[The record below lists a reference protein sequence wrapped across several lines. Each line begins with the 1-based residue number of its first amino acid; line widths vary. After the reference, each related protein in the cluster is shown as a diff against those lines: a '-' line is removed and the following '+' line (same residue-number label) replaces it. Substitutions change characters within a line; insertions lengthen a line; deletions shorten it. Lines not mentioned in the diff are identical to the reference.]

1 MRIIILILL
10 LSLAVGYVLTYHYIS
25 DTNRQW
31 YCYFVVNDLK
41 AFLIA
46 LALMVVTYKKPS
58 FIFATAA
65 GIITFYDLLVQV
77 LDVNQ
82 KGLWA
87 DLLYQV
93 TLGLLIALAIWKIQK
108 KTNG

>member
-1 MRIIILILL
+1 MRVIILILL

-25 DTNRQW
+25 DTDLQW

-58 FIFATAA
+58 FIYASCA
-65 GIITFYDLLVQV
+65 GVITFYDLLTQV

-82 KGLWA
+82 KGSWA
-87 DLLYQV
+87 GVLYQIL
-93 TLGLLIALAIWKIQK
+93 LGFIILFAVWRITK
-108 KTNG
+108 K

>member
-25 DTNRQW
+25 DTDAQW

-58 FIFATAA
+58 FVFASVA
-65 GIITFYDLLVQV
+65 GVITGYDLLVQI
-77 LDVNQ
+77 LDFNQ
-82 KGLWA
+82 KGNWA
-87 DLLYQV
+87 DLIYKIL
-93 TLGLLIALAIWKIQK
+93 LGLLMVYTAWRIMK
-108 KTNG
+108 K

>member
-10 LSLAVGYVLTYHYIS
+10 LSLAIGYVLTYHVIS
-25 DTNRQW
+25 VPEQQW

-58 FIFATAA
+58 FVFASVA
-65 GIITFYDLLVQV
+65 GVITGYDLLVQV

-82 KGLWA
+82 KGDWA
-87 DLLYQV
+87 DLIYKLL
-93 TLGLLIALAIWKIQK
+93 LGLLMVYTAWRIMRK
-108 KTNG
+108 

>member
-1 MRIIILILL
+1 MRVIILILL

-25 DTNRQW
+25 DTDLQW

-58 FIFATAA
+58 FIYASCAGVITA
-65 GIITFYDLLVQV
+65 YDLLVQV

-82 KGLWA
+82 KGAWA

-93 TLGLLIALAIWKIQK
+93 TLGLLIALAIWKITK
-108 KTNG
+108 NKNG

>member
-10 LSLAVGYVLTYHYIS
+10 LSLAAGYYLTYHYIS
-25 DTNRQW
+25 DTESQW

-58 FIFATAA
+58 FIFAACA
-65 GIITFYDLLVQV
+65 GLITFYDLLVQV

-82 KGLWA
+82 KGNWA

-93 TLGLLIALAIWKIQK
+93 TLGLITALAIWKIAK
-108 KTNG
+108 NKNG

>member
-1 MRIIILILL
+1 MRVIILILL
-10 LSLAVGYVLTYHYIS
+10 LSLAAGYVLTYHFIS
-25 DTNRQW
+25 DTDLQW

-58 FIFATAA
+58 FIFACCA
-65 GIITFYDLLVQV
+65 GFITFYDLIVQV

-82 KGLWA
+82 KGNWS
-87 DLLYQV
+87 DILYQV
-93 TLGLLIALAIWKIQK
+93 TLGLITGLAIWKITK
-108 KTNG
+108 NKSG